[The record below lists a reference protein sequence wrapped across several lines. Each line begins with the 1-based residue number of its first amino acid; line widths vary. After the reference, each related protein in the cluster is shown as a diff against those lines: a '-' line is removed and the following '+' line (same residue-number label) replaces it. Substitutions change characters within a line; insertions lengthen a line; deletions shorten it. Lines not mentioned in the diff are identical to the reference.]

1 MQKTDGVMSYAVS
14 RRTQEIG
21 GRMALG
27 AQPRDVLAL
36 VNGLTRSILSSD
48 LCLLYSIFLLK

>member
-1 MQKTDGVMSYAVS
+1 MSYAVS